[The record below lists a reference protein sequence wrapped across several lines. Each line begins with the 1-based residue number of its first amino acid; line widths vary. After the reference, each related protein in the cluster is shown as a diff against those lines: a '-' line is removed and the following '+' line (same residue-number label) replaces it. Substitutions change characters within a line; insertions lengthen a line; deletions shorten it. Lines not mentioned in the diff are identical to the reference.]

1 MASDDTFL
9 TARTEARF
17 SDHSRRARVPGACAV
32 AIAFM
37 LGCGAAQAQET
48 NLVLGL
54 SSGVVIRGLLL
65 GRNEPSVQA
74 AATFYGA
81 TRWLA
86 GIGAVSL
93 RSPSDD
99 AGAWLITGK
108 VGYVWSLSEDWGA
121 QLDYGRYA
129 YPSSE
134 SLRPFDRDELNA
146 TFLYRDLVALS
157 VSGLRNARLD
167 DGGSRASVAYDL
179 TGRYPVRPGLSLIAG
194 IGYQDLHR
202 RSGFGYAYGHGGIG
216 VRMGQARFEMSYIM
230 TDATAKAQY
239 GAGASNR
246 WAAGLTWAF

>member
-1 MASDDTFL
+1 MASDDTFP

-17 SDHSRRARVPGACAV
+17 PDHSMRARVPGACAV
-32 AIAFM
+32 AIALT

-54 SSGVVIRGLLL
+54 NSGVVIRGLLL

-81 TRWLA
+81 SRWLA
-86 GIGAVSL
+86 GIGFTSL

-99 AGAWLITGK
+99 AGAWLVTGK
-108 VGYVWSLSEDWGA
+108 VGYVWTLSEDWGA
-121 QLDYGRYA
+121 QLDYARYA

-194 IGYQDLHR
+194 VGYQDLHR

-230 TDATAKAQY
+230 TDTTAKAQY
-239 GAGASNR
+239 GEGASDR
-246 WAAGLTWAF
+246 WAAGLTWTF